1 MGIVGKVFLACV
13 AAGAVVAVISIGNQP
28 IPTAQTAPPKIA
40 PPKTEA
46 DEALDQCEAA
56 IARSF
61 GLTSIRGIP
70 AASDKWRDHGGTGGY
85 DSLWTVS
92 GKNAFGMPVE
102 DVIECEAG
110 TKVAGAWTMPFL
122 WNVTLNGDKL
132 DPGTVDH
139 PARRAHRHHAQAAL
153 PSE

>member
-1 MGIVGKVFLACV
+1 MGIVGKGFLACV
-13 AAGAVVAVISIGNQP
+13 AAAAVVAAISMSNQP
-28 IPTAQTAPPKIA
+28 TPAAQAA

-46 DEALDQCEAA
+46 DEALEQCQAA
-56 IARSF
+56 IARSY
-61 GLTSIRGIP
+61 GLTSIRSAP

-92 GKNAFGMPVE
+92 GKNAFGMPAE
-102 DVIECEAG
+102 NVIECEAG
-110 TKVAGAWTMPFL
+110 TKSADAWTMPFL

-139 PARRAHRHHAQAAL
+139 PARRSHRRRAQSAVR
-153 PSE
+153 PTSDSD